1 MLRIIWLQFKHSW
14 KAWFA
19 ALFLFIV
26 TGFLT
31 GTCLNG
37 IFTIADHFSHLSR
50 MENPSDIFYY
60 PMIFG
65 VITLFIVSSGVIKL
79 VINSMSKEYTLWTI
93 LGANPNQLAIL
104 IGGQLALLGAIGAF
118 IGFIFAVPFTV
129 ALDMWVTNLTG
140 FVHMPIIPLE
150 FSIPACFWTVAFI
163 FTISGMAG
171 YLHSHKLFVNSQTDI
186 LNFKKRRSK
195 FQSITHLLLILISAL
210 GLIVSYGNSL
220 IVTSQ
225 AQHYLALG
233 NSHEAGK
240 TYTQNLM
247 IIMLLSIILFAL
259 VAQLILPKI
268 IKFWTRIL
276 PRQTSATV
284 NTAYWNTMF
293 DKNYLSS
300 LIAPLLGGSFLLTGI
315 TYITSG
321 ITNGGTNQ
329 EATANSIA
337 SLVIFLGAPLLII
350 LANVLVITVIVSKQQ
365 RINLNQLFLLGFTST
380 NAIVE
385 RIMEAVIYA
394 VTFFICGV
402 IGNLPLYLTVYRI
415 EVITHKP
422 ITVSWLST
430 MAWPAGLFGIILI
443 FVAAVG
449 GWHVLRFEK
458 SAEKQM

>member
-1 MLRIIWLQFKHSW
+1 M
-14 KAWFA
+14 
-19 ALFLFIV
+19 
-26 TGFLT
+26 
-31 GTCLNG
+31 
-37 IFTIADHFSHLSR
+37 
-50 MENPSDIFYY
+50 
-60 PMIFG
+60 
-65 VITLFIVSSGVIKL
+65 
-79 VINSMSKEYTLWTI
+79 
-93 LGANPNQLAIL
+93 
-104 IGGQLALLGAIGAF
+104 
-118 IGFIFAVPFTV
+118 
-129 ALDMWVTNLTG
+129 
-140 FVHMPIIPLE
+140 
-150 FSIPACFWTVAFI
+150 
-163 FTISGMAG
+163 
-171 YLHSHKLFVNSQTDI
+171 
-186 LNFKKRRSK
+186 
-195 FQSITHLLLILISAL
+195 THRLLILISAL
-210 GLIVSYGNSL
+210 GLIVFYGNSL

-240 TYTQNLM
+240 TYTQSLM

-300 LIAPLLGGSFLLTGI
+300 LIAPLFGGSFLLTGF

-337 SLVIFLGAPLLII
+337 SLVIYLGAPLLII

-365 RINLNQLFLLGFTST
+365 RTNLNQLFLLGFTST
-380 NAIVE
+380 NVIVE